1 MTRTFDKFTAL
12 AIALLISALLLVSCG
27 VGDGD
32 PWDYSVKPDAAEL
45 IKPDVS
51 KMIFTGNEWTGKT
64 LAPDADGNLVCQ
76 SDIVRLNT
84 IGYHSVGTVVY
95 DSVEKAL
102 EGARTYDRTDSIYY
116 KLITGEGNVWQLAVY
131 KNVDDAEEAGVL
143 GEFYKTSYDMSTAP
157 AYEGEDKIYSYNNA
171 YYGGF
176 KEVTLPASWQTQGF
190 DFPIYTNYTYPWSD
204 GAYGNQ
210 KMFPPTIPTATN
222 PVGFYR
228 YVFDVDKSWIDDGRR
243 VYISF
248 GGVESAYYVY
258 VNGHQVGYSEDSFDA
273 ADYDITPYLN
283 ADGKGNLLAVR
294 VHRWCDGSYFE
305 NQDFLR
311 MAGIFRDVYIYSTTG
326 VRISDY
332 TVVTDLDNSYKD
344 AEVKLSVDISNTTLS
359 DISAGEVYIDVKLYD
374 ADKNEL
380 FSKKPLRKSVS
391 KTASG
396 ETSVVELSRKV
407 SAPRLWSDEDPYL
420 YTLVISLYDKNGAY
434 YGSISQ
440 QLGFR
445 EISFTPTEGT
455 SENESYSQ
463 VLLNGKPLIL
473 KGVDR
478 HDINP
483 ETGRYLP
490 RELYEK
496 DIQIMKNLNI
506 NAVRTS
512 HYPDDEMFYN
522 MCDKYGI
529 LVLGECNVETH
540 YNVSAQDTENYFS
553 KVVRDRIEAHTIAY
567 KNRTSIIIWSMGNE
581 TIGGS
586 ETFINCISEL
596 KQRDPTRPVHFE
608 SQGSGG
614 GVDIASTMY
623 SSIQDV
629 EWRGTWENKM
639 PYLMCEYAHAMGNS
653 VGNLYEY
660 WKVIRRYDNILGA
673 FIWDYVDQAVWT
685 EIPGNGY
692 DYYGNGKYL
701 AYGGAW
707 GDNPNSGDFCQNGI
721 ISADRQIQPEANEV
735 KYVYQSVWFSVKK
748 PRKLTETDKTVE
760 IYNEFRFTDLW
771 EFDFRYELLRNGE
784 VYDSGNF
791 DVSCAPLET
800 VEVEIPYTLN
810 LDPDSEFLL
819 TLYACLKEDTDW
831 AEAGYP
837 IALDQF
843 AVSVETDETDIDT
856 SDMPILSASETNGVL
871 QITGENFAVCFD
883 VKKGNITEYTFGG
896 DVLIESGPVPNFT
909 RARLSNDNLWG
920 YPLDNTTVT
929 SAEKFDYDISS
940 DSKTVTVTTRLK
952 LSTNGC
958 YENMTYVIYGSGEIG
973 VTCELELSSDISEL
987 YKFGSIITLSADY
1000 ENMTYYGRGT
1010 ADTYNDRKRGAPA
1023 GIYTQTVSDSF
1034 YPYGKPQDTG
1044 NKTDVRYIALTSDER
1059 DTGILIAA
1067 DGLLEASAL
1076 HYTVKNISDAR
1087 FTYSLPTNIEHTY
1100 LNVDYGSRGTGGAS
1114 CGPETLDQ
1122 YKIKNSGKA
1131 MTYSYTIIPFDKNSD
1146 DIGQLAA
1153 VWRDSE

>member
-1 MTRTFDKFTAL
+1 MRHRFDKFTAL
-12 AIALLISALLLVSCG
+12 AASLLLCALLLCSCG
-27 VGDGD
+27 AGAGD
-32 PWDYSVKPDAAEL
+32 PWDYSVKPETPEL
-45 IKPDVS
+45 ILPDLTKKVFS
-51 KMIFTGNEWTGKT
+51 NNEWTGKNFSR
-64 LAPDADGNLVCQ
+64 DADNNFVSQ
-76 SDIVRLNT
+76 SDVVRLNT

-95 DSVEKAL
+95 DSVDKAL
-102 EGARTYDRTDSIYY
+102 NGARSYDRTGSTYY
-116 KLITGEGNVWQLAVY
+116 KLLTGDDNVWQLAVY
-131 KNVDDAEEAGVL
+131 KNVEDADAAGVY
-143 GEFYKTSYDMSTAP
+143 GEFYKPGYDMSSAP
-157 AYEGEDKIYSYNNA
+157 AYEGEEKIYSYNNA

-176 KEVTLPASWQTQGF
+176 KDVTLPASWQTQGF
-190 DFPIYTNYTYPWSD
+190 DFPIYTNYTYPWND
-204 GAYGNQ
+204 GAYGNE
-210 KMFPPTIPTATN
+210 KLFAPTIPTVTN

-228 YVFDVDKSWIDDGRR
+228 YEFDVDKSWLDEGRR

-258 VNGHQVGYSEDSFDA
+258 VNGYEVGYSEDSFDA

-311 MAGIFRDVYIYSTTG
+311 MAGIFRDVYIYSTTA

-332 TVVTDLDNSYKD
+332 TVVTDLDKSFKN
-344 AEVKLSVDISNTTLS
+344 AELKLSVDISNTTL
-359 DISAGEVYIDVKLYD
+359 GEIPSGLQVDVKLFD
-374 ADKNEL
+374 ADKNDL
-380 FSKKPLRKSVS
+380 FAQKPLRKVVS

-396 ETSVVELSRKV
+396 ETSSVELSRKV
-407 SAPRLWSDEDPYL
+407 SAPHLWSDEDPYL
-420 YTLVISLYDKNGAY
+420 YTLVISLYDKAGAY

-478 HDINP
+478 HEVDP
-483 ETGRYLP
+483 ETGRYVS
-490 RELYEK
+490 RELEEK
-496 DIQIMKNLNI
+496 DVQIMKNLNI

-540 YNVSAQDTENYFS
+540 YNVSAQDTETYFS
-553 KVVRDRIEAHTIAY
+553 KVVRDRIEAHTTAY
-567 KNRTSIIIWSMGNE
+567 KNRTCIIIWSMGNE

-623 SSIQDV
+623 SSISDV

-660 WKVIRRYDNILGA
+660 WEVIRRYDNILGA
-673 FIWDYVDQAVWT
+673 FIWDFVDQAVWT
-685 EIPGNGY
+685 EIPSSGY

-735 KYVYQSVWFSVKK
+735 KYVYQSVWFKVTK
-748 PRKLTETDKTVE
+748 PKKLTATDKAVE
-760 IYNEFRFTDLW
+760 IYNEFRFTDLS
-771 EFDFRYELLRNGE
+771 EFDFRYELLRNGQ
-784 VYDSGNF
+784 VCDSGSF
-791 DVSCAPLET
+791 DVTCAPFET

-810 LDPDSEFLL
+810 PEPDSEYLL
-819 TLYACLKEDTDW
+819 TVYACLKEDTDW
-831 AEAGYP
+831 AKAGYE
-837 IALDQF
+837 IALEQF
-843 AVSVETDETDIDT
+843 EIKVDTEESAIDT
-856 SDMPILSASETNGVL
+856 SDMAALSVDNGGDLHIV
-871 QITGENFAVCFD
+871 GDGFD
-883 VKKGNITEYTFGG
+883 IYFDKAHGNISKYTVDGEE
-896 DVLIESGPVPNFT
+896 IITSGPVPNFT
-909 RARLSNDNLWG
+909 RAHLSNDNLWG
-920 YPLDNTTVT
+920 YPLDNTTVK
-929 SAEKFDYDISS
+929 SADSFDYEISA
-940 DSKTVTVTTRLK
+940 DSKTVTVNTRLK
-952 LSTNGC
+952 LSANGC
-958 YENMTYVIYGSGEIG
+958 YENMTYVIYGSGAVR

-987 YKFGSIITLSADY
+987 YKFGSIITLPADY
-1000 ENMTYYGRGT
+1000 EQMTYYGRGT

-1023 GIYTQTVSDSF
+1023 AVYTQTVSDSF
-1034 YPYGKPQDTG
+1034 YPYGNPQDTG
-1044 NKTDVRYIALTSDER
+1044 NKTDIRYIALTSDER
-1059 DTGILIAA
+1059 STGILVSAE
-1067 DGLLEASAL
+1067 GLLEASAL

-1087 FTYSLPTNIEHTY
+1087 FTHQLPKDTPNTY

-1114 CGPETLDQ
+1114 CGPETLDK
-1122 YKIKNSGKA
+1122 YKIKNGGKPLA
-1131 MTYSYTIIPFDKNSD
+1131 YTYTIIPFDKNSG
-1146 DIGQLAA
+1146 DIDALAA
-1153 VWRDSE
+1153 MWRGAQ